1 MTVTIKSPSVHHET
15 PPQRLPGR
23 VRALVL
29 VRDQGLTVLLV
40 LLVALFSAW
49 ASPYFFTTST
59 AISILN
65 AAAITAIFA
74 AGLGVGVMTG
84 VLDLSVPGTAVL
96 AAVVMAKLLTNGL
109 PVAVAI
115 LAGVAVGLVVG
126 VVNGLIAIRGLDP
139 LIVTIA
145 MLAIA
150 SGLALIVAG
159 GYDIGGLSQLEF
171 LGTHHYLGIP
181 APVWVTL
188 ALYGVL
194 TVFLRYTR
202 GGYRLLAVGGNAEGA
217 RRVGIRISLYRV
229 LGFTISA
236 LCAAVGGIV
245 SAAYVQIGSPSASV
259 STIFSAL
266 TAVALAGVPFTGG
279 RGSLSRVLLGAIVLS
294 TISTGLLLANVQTYW
309 SSVAT
314 GVLLLGAVA
323 LNMWTTRTTL
333 RLLLVST
340 STRKAA

>member
-1 MTVTIKSPSVHHET
+1 VTIKVPDVHHEAST
-15 PPQRLPGR
+15 QRLPGR
-23 VRALVL
+23 VRTLVL
-29 VRDQGLTVLLV
+29 VRDQGLLVLLV
-40 LLVALFSAW
+40 LLVALFSVW
-49 ASPYFFTTST
+49 ASPYFFTVST
-59 AISILN
+59 GISILG

-96 AAVVMAKLLTNGL
+96 AGVIMAKLIKNGV
-109 PVAVAI
+109 PVGVAI
-115 LAGVAVGLVVG
+115 LAGLVVGLVVG
-126 VVNGLIAIRGLDP
+126 VVNGLIAIKGLDP

-145 MLAIA
+145 MLAIT

-159 GYDIGGLSQLEF
+159 GYDIGGLTQLEF
-171 LGTHHYLGIP
+171 LGTHYYLGIP

-188 ALYGVL
+188 ALFGIL
-194 TVFLRYTR
+194 IVFLRYTR
-202 GGYRLLAVGGNAEGA
+202 GGHRILAVGGNAEAA

-229 LGFTISA
+229 LGFAICA
-236 LCAAVGGIV
+236 VCAAIGGIV

-279 RGSLSRVLLGAIVLS
+279 RGSLARVLLGAIVLS
-294 TISTGLLLANVQTYW
+294 TISTGLLLADVQTYW

-314 GVLLLGAVA
+314 GTLLLGAVA
-323 LNMWTTRTTL
+323 LNLWTTRTTM

-340 STRKAA
+340 TQRKAS

>member
-1 MTVTIKSPSVHHET
+1 MAVTIKSPTVHHQT

-29 VRDQGLTVLLV
+29 LREQGLAALLV
-40 LLVALFSAW
+40 LLVALFSVW
-49 ASPYFFTTST
+49 ASPYFFTVPTGV
-59 AISILN
+59 SILN

-96 AAVVMAKLLTNGL
+96 AGVVMATLIKDGA
-109 PVAVAI
+109 PVGVAI
-115 LAGVAVGLVVG
+115 LAGLAVGVAVGLV
-126 VVNGLIAIRGLDP
+126 NGLIVIRGLDP

-145 MLAIA
+145 MLAIT
-150 SGLALIVAG
+150 SGLALVVAG

-171 LGTHHYLGIP
+171 LGTHHYLGMP

-188 ALYGVL
+188 ALFSIL
-194 TVFLRYTR
+194 IVFLRYTR
-202 GGYRLLAVGGNAEGA
+202 GGHRLLAVGGNAEGA

-229 LGFTISA
+229 SSFTICSV
-236 LCAAVGGIV
+236 CAAIGGIV

-259 STIFSAL
+259 GTIFSAL

-294 TISTGLLLANVQTYW
+294 TISTGLLLAGVQTYW

-314 GVLLLGAVA
+314 GVLLLGAVV
-323 LNMWTTRTTL
+323 LNMWTTRATL
-333 RLLLVST
+333 RLLLIST
-340 STRKAA
+340 TDRKAS

>member
-1 MTVTIKSPSVHHET
+1 VAVTIKSPTVHHET
-15 PPQRLPGR
+15 PSQRLPGR

-29 VRDQGLTVLLV
+29 LRDQGLAALLV
-40 LLVALFSAW
+40 LLVALFSVW
-49 ASPYFFTTST
+49 ASPYFFTVST
-59 AISILN
+59 GVSILN

-96 AAVVMAKLLTNGL
+96 AAVVMARLLEEAA
-109 PVAVAI
+109 PVGVAI
-115 LAGVAVGLVVG
+115 LAGLAVGVAVGI
-126 VVNGLIAIRGLDP
+126 VNGLIAIQGLDP

-145 MLAIA
+145 MLAIT

-171 LGTHHYLGIP
+171 LGTRHYLGMP

-188 ALYGVL
+188 ALFGVL
-194 TVFLRYTR
+194 IVFLRYTR
-202 GGYRLLAVGGNAEGA
+202 GGHRLLAVGGNAEGA
-217 RRVGIRISLYRV
+217 RRVGLRVSLYRV
-229 LGFTISA
+229 LSFTICA
-236 LCAAVGGIV
+236 ACAAVGGIV

-259 STIFSAL
+259 GTIFSAL
-266 TAVALAGVPFTGG
+266 TAVALAGVPFSGG

-294 TISTGLLLANVQTYW
+294 TISTGLLLAGVQTYW

-314 GVLLLGAVA
+314 GVLLLGAVV
-323 LNMWTTRTTL
+323 LNMWTTSTTL
-333 RLLLVST
+333 RLLLIST
-340 STRKAA
+340 SDRKAA

>member
-1 MTVTIKSPSVHHET
+1 MAVTMKSPTVRHET

-29 VRDQGLTVLLV
+29 VRDQGLAALLV
-40 LLVALFSAW
+40 LLVVLFSVW
-49 ASPYFFTTST
+49 ASPYFFTMST
-59 AISILN
+59 GVSVLN

-74 AGLGVGVMTG
+74 AGLGIGVMTG

-96 AAVVMAKLLTNGL
+96 AGVVMAKLIKHGA
-109 PVAVAI
+109 PVGVAI
-115 LAGVAVGLVVG
+115 IAGLAIGVAVG
-126 VVNGLIAIRGLDP
+126 VVNGLIAIKGLDP

-145 MLAIA
+145 MLAIS

-171 LGTHHYLGIP
+171 LGTRHYLGVP

-202 GGYRLLAVGGNAEGA
+202 GGHRLLAVGGNAEGA

-229 LGFTISA
+229 SGFAISA
-236 LCAAVGGIV
+236 VCAAVGGIV

-259 STIFSAL
+259 GTIFSAL

-279 RGSLSRVLLGAIVLS
+279 RGSLARVLLGAIVLS

-323 LNMWTTRTTL
+323 LNMWTTRTSL

-340 STRKAA
+340 SERKPS

>member
-1 MTVTIKSPSVHHET
+1 MAVTITSPNVHDGT
-15 PPQRLPGR
+15 PPQRLPGQ

-29 VRDQGLTVLLV
+29 VRDQGLTALLV
-40 LLVALFSAW
+40 LLVALFSVW
-49 ASPYFFTTST
+49 ASPYFFTVPTGV
-59 AISILN
+59 SILN

-96 AAVVMAKLLTNGL
+96 AGVVMAKLLKAGG
-109 PVAVAI
+109 PVGVAI
-115 LAGVAVGLVVG
+115 LAGLAVGVAVGI
-126 VVNGLIAIRGLDP
+126 VNGLIVIKGLDP

-145 MLAIA
+145 MLAIS

-188 ALYGVL
+188 ALFGVL
-194 TVFLRYTR
+194 TVFLRHTR
-202 GGYRLLAVGGNAEGA
+202 GGHRILAVGGNAEAA

-229 LGFTISA
+229 LGFTICA

-259 STIFSAL
+259 GTIFSAL
-266 TAVALAGVPFTGG
+266 TAVALAGVPFSGG

-314 GVLLLGAVA
+314 GVLLLGAVG
-323 LNMWTTRTTL
+323 LNMWTTRASL

-340 STRKAA
+340 SDRRAS